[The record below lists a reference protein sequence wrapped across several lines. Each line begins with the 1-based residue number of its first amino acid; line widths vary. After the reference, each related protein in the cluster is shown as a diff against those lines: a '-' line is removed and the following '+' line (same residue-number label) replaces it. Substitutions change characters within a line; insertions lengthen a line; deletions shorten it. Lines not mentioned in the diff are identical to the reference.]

1 MAEDFD
7 WLPEEGAVL
16 TRDDLERIFINL
28 RALIAGT
35 DRLDP
40 NRSFAV
46 DTAIAVTHAIER
58 SEEGE

>member
-1 MAEDFD
+1 LVEDFD
-7 WLPEEGAVL
+7 WLPEEGAVI
-16 TRDDLERIFINL
+16 TRADLERIFINL

-46 DTAIAVTHAIER
+46 DVVIAVTHAIER
-58 SEEGE
+58 REEGE